1 MRYIGIDVAKDTL
14 EIYLEGV
21 SFVVNNDKSGHRKLL
36 KHLKNGDVIGLEPT
50 NTYHFMVSNTLLTK
64 GYIVMLVDS
73 LLSSRYQKLTMR
85 KQTNDKSAAKA
96 ISELLKIGKGRE
108 LTIAEVDNPLR
119 ELTRG
124 RQSLVKQ
131 RSALK
136 GKLNKEQNK
145 ILIRSYKK
153 IQKDYD
159 TQIKKLEDEILN
171 IHPEGVDILIE
182 VPGISHLSARIILA
196 ELGDIHRFSSY
207 RQIVSFAG
215 YDPSIS
221 MSGTSIHKQGR
232 LSKRGSPYLRHILY
246 LAAFANM
253 RSKNVFSS
261 YYRKKTEEGKHFYS
275 AMTATS
281 RKILQII
288 YSLLKNQK
296 HFSEEP
302 YQKVLKN
309 KSR

>member
-1 MRYIGIDVAKDTL
+1 MRYVGIDVANDTL
-14 EIYLEGV
+14 EIYISGE
-21 SFVVNNDKSGHRKLL
+21 SFVVNNDRSGHRRLL
-36 KHLKNGDVIGLEPT
+36 KHLKEGDVIGVEPT
-50 NTYHFMVSNTLLTK
+50 NTYYYMVSNTLLTK
-64 GYIVMLVDS
+64 GYTVKLVDS

-85 KQTNDKSAAKA
+85 KQTNDKSSAKA

-108 LTIAEVDNPLR
+108 LTTSEVDNPLR

-124 RQSLVKQ
+124 RASLVKQ
-131 RSALK
+131 RSAIK
-136 GKLNKEQNK
+136 GKISKEQNK
-145 ILIRSYKK
+145 ILLRSYKT

-159 TQIKKLEDEILN
+159 TQIEKLEEEILN
-171 IHPEGVDILIE
+171 THPKGIDILVEI
-182 VPGISHLSARIILA
+182 PGISHLSARIILA
-196 ELGDIHRFSSY
+196 ELGDIDRFSNY

-221 MSGTSIHKQGR
+221 MSGTSIHKQGK

-253 RSKNVFSS
+253 ISKNVFNA
-261 YYRKKTEEGKHFYS
+261 YYRKKIDEGKHFYS

-288 YSLLKNQK
+288 YALLKSKKN
-296 HFSEEP
+296 FSDEP
-302 YQKVLKN
+302 YKKALKN
-309 KSR
+309 KSK